1 MVPNRLPSFVYP
13 TPCKQI
19 NYWVVLLL
27 LYLVLGLI
35 LYLNYDHALLLLFVL
50 LLCMIRSFGLIGTC
64 RTTRDNSATT
74 RVKWDTLGQLIR
86 KASVRLPYPKRAN
99 GE

>member
-1 MVPNRLPSFVYP
+1 MGPNKLPSFVYP

-35 LYLNYDHALLLLFVL
+35 LYLNFDHALLLLLDYL
-50 LLCMIRSFGLIGTC
+50 LFM
-64 RTTRDNSATT
+64 
-74 RVKWDTLGQLIR
+74 
-86 KASVRLPYPKRAN
+86 VRLFY
-99 GE
+99 